1 MTATHLDEPSTY
13 SSADEFAPENGDT
26 ETLLCAVLFAGPNT
40 AADVVDLLETT
51 DFHQSLH
58 ADLFDAIAA
67 LVTPGQPHDPAMV
80 LTHLERHGK
89 LAGHHGHHGRP
100 LAYALT
106 TATTAGADPT
116 AAFYYA
122 HATVSAAYRRSFRT
136 AGAVITSAAETLS
149 EHELFEHLLTIGY
162 AQRAA
167 TRRLDRVRARI
178 GAAPTVGSAE

>member
-1 MTATHLDEPSTY
+1 MTAIHLDEPGTY
-13 SSADEFAPENGDT
+13 SSADEFASENGDT
-26 ETLLCAVLFAGPNT
+26 ETLLLCAVLFAGHDT

-67 LVTPGQPHDPAMV
+67 LVTADQPHDPAMV
-80 LTHLERHGK
+80 LNHLERHGQ
-89 LAGHHGHHGRP
+89 LAGHHGRR

-116 AAFYYA
+116 AALYYT
-122 HATVSAAYRRSFRT
+122 HAIVSAAYRRSFRT
-136 AGAVITSAAETLS
+136 AGADITSAAETLP

-178 GAAPTVGSAE
+178 GAAPTVGTAE